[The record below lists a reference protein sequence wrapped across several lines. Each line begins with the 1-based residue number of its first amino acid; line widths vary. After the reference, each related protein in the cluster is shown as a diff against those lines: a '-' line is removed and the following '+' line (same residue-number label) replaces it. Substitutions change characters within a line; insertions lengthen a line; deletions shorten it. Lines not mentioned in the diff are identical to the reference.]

1 MSLPESH
8 EVTDLLNRV
17 GGGDATAAERL
28 LSVVYDELRSLAAS
42 HMRRERVEHTL
53 QPTALVHEAY
63 LRLVNERSSEWKNR
77 SHFFGIAAQAMR
89 RVLLDHARARG
100 RAKRSSGARV
110 DIGDAQAPSQPDALD
125 VIAVDDALHQLEA
138 LDARAAKVV
147 EARFFGG
154 LSVEETAEALGIG
167 TATVKRD
174 WSFARAFLQRA
185 LDSAGGTS

>member
-1 MSLPESH
+1 MSASESH
-8 EVTDLLNRV
+8 EVTELLEQV
-17 GGGDATAAERL
+17 VAGDASATERL
-28 LSVVYDELRSLAAS
+28 LSVVYAELRALAAS
-42 HMRRERVEHTL
+42 HMRRERGEHTL

-63 LRLVNERSSEWKNR
+63 LRLVNERSAGWKNR

-100 RAKRSSGARV
+100 RDKRAGGERV
-110 DIGDAQAPSQPDALD
+110 ELVDAPATIGPDALD
-125 VIAVDDALHQLEA
+125 VLAVDDALRRLEV
-138 LDARAAKVV
+138 LDPRAAKVV

-154 LSVEETAEALGIG
+154 LSVEETAEALDIG

-185 LDSAGGTS
+185 LDTGEGGP